1 MVKSISRYLTLVLLN
16 MFVIIYSTDIDVD
29 QLINDF
35 SRITWLKEIQLQSL
49 YLIISTCVS
58 LLSILLLVFFKPFI
72 EIYLIYYFKFSFYFM
87 INLLSLSSVYIV
99 FRIYGYSRLYLLVYL
114 VISSLILYLTDKIE
128 Y

>member
-35 SRITWLKEIQLQSL
+35 SRIIWLKEIQLQSV

-72 EIYLIYYFKFSFYFM
+72 EIYLIYYFKYSFYFM

-99 FRIYGYSRLYLLVYL
+99 FRIYGYSRLYLLIYL
-114 VISSLILYLTDKIE
+114 VIASLILYLTDKIQ